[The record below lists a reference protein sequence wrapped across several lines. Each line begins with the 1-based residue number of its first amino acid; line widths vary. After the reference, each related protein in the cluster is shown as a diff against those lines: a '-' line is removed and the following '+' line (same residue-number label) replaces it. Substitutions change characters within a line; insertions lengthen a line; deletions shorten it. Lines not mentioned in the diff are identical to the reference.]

1 MHAGVGPRPHTY
13 IYLYIHA
20 CRGGPSAICICT
32 HRVGP
37 RPHVHIYPHIYH
49 IYTPP
54 ATHIHTYMHIHF
66 MPGWCPGHTHTR
78 THINI
83 YIYIYVRSC
92 QMSPR
97 PHMYTHVYV
106 WHAGVGP
113 TPHYSCITRML
124 GLCAPGQDAYAS
136 RTCPGCALAPGHIH
150 TNIRVCVHIYKRCN
164 NCPFPFR
171 ADPRDFQKQQVW
183 G

>member
-1 MHAGVGPRPHTY
+1 MRGVRPRPHT
-13 IYLYIHA
+13 
-20 CRGGPSAICICT
+20 
-32 HRVGP
+32 
-37 RPHVHIYPHIYH
+37 HIY
-49 IYTPP
+49 
-54 ATHIHTYMHIHF
+54 IHTYMP
-66 MPGWCPGHTHTR
+66 MWASGHTYIHICIYIRGGAPVTHTQIY
-78 THINI
+78 T
-83 YIYIYVRSC
+83 YIYIIYMCVHAGV
-92 QMSPR
+92 SPQ

-171 ADPRDFQKQQVW
+171 ATPTSTISVSLPPLRLLSQAW
-183 G
+183 A